1 MAGNLVKKGTIV
13 GATAYADGVL
23 VAEDV
28 TLSLPEITPKTQ
40 TFSAMG
46 DIELPLPLLEAME
59 ATINKVGI
67 DKGFIKL
74 LVPETRKFEFRWAQ
88 TKVKTDGT
96 QEIEGCKAFIT
107 GISKTVFPGG
117 DIAPGENYEGAIP
130 IAVTRFQLY
139 VDGNEYILVDKLK
152 GQLKINGK
160 DYAKNIKNL
169 L

>member
-1 MAGNLVKKGTIV
+1 MGSLVKKGTIV
-13 GATAYADGVL
+13 GVTAYVENAL

-28 TLSLPEITPKTQ
+28 TISLPEITPKTQ
-40 TFSAMG
+40 TFNAMG

-59 ATINKVGI
+59 ATINKIGI

-74 LVPETRKFEFRWAQ
+74 LVPEKRKYEFRWVQ

-96 QEIEGCKAFIT
+96 QEFEGCKAFIT
-107 GISKTVFPGG
+107 GIPKTVFPGG

-130 IAVTRFQLY
+130 IAVTRYQLY

-152 GQLKINGK
+152 NQLKINGK
-160 DYAKNIKNL
+160 DYAKGIQNL

>member
-1 MAGNLVKKGTIV
+1 MASLVKKGTIV
-13 GATAYADGVL
+13 GVTAYVGNDL

-28 TLSLPEITPKTQ
+28 TISLPAITPKTQ

-46 DIELPLPLLEAME
+46 DIELPLPLIEAME
-59 ATINKVGI
+59 ATINKIGI

-74 LVPETRKFEFRWAQ
+74 LVPETRKFEFRWVQ

-96 QEIEGCKAFIT
+96 QTMEGCKAFIT
-107 GISKTVFPGG
+107 GIPKTAFPGG
-117 DIAPGENYEGAIP
+117 DITPGENFEGAIP

-139 VDGNEYILVDKLK
+139 VDGGEYILIDKLK
-152 GQLKINGK
+152 GQYKINGK
-160 DYAKNIKNL
+160 DYAKGIKNL

>member
-1 MAGNLVKKGTIV
+1 MASLVKKGTIV
-13 GATAYADGVL
+13 GVTAYVGNTL

-28 TLSLPEITPKTQ
+28 TISLPEITPKTQ
-40 TFSAMG
+40 TFNAMG
-46 DIELPLPLLEAME
+46 EIELPLPLIEAME

-88 TKVKTDGT
+88 TKVKTDGSS
-96 QEIEGCKAFIT
+96 EIEGCKAFIT
-107 GISKTVFPGG
+107 GIPKSIFPGG

-160 DYAKNIKNL
+160 DYAQGISKL

>member
-1 MAGNLVKKGTIV
+1 MASLVKKGTIV
-13 GATAYADGVL
+13 GVTAYVENAL

-28 TLSLPEITPKTQ
+28 TISLPEITPKTQ
-40 TFSAMG
+40 TFNAMG
-46 DIELPLPLLEAME
+46 EIELPIPLIEAME
-59 ATINKVGI
+59 ATVNKVGI

-74 LVPETRKFEFRWAQ
+74 LVPEKRKFEFRWVQ

-96 QEIEGCKAFIT
+96 QEVEGCKAFIT
-107 GISKTVFPGG
+107 GIPKTVFPGG
-117 DIAPGENYEGAIP
+117 DIAPGENYEGAIA

-152 GQLKINGK
+152 GQLSINGK
-160 DYAKNIKNL
+160 DYAKGIKNL

>member
-1 MAGNLVKKGTIV
+1 MGSLVKKGTIV
-13 GATAYADGVL
+13 GVTAYADGVL

-28 TLSLPEITPKTQ
+28 TISLPEITPKMQ
-40 TFSAMG
+40 TMPAMG
-46 DIELPLPLLEAME
+46 DIELPIPLVEAME

-67 DKGFIKL
+67 DKGFIRL
-74 LVPETRKFEFRWAQ
+74 LVPEKRKYEFRWVQ

-96 QEIEGCKAFIT
+96 QEFEGCKAFIT
-107 GISKTVFPGG
+107 GIPKIFFPGG

-130 IAVTRFQLY
+130 IAVTRYQLY

-152 GQLKINGK
+152 NQLKINGK
-160 DYAKNIKNL
+160 DYAKGIQNL

>member
-1 MAGNLVKKGTIV
+1 MASLVKKGTIV
-13 GATAYADGVL
+13 GVTAYCDGVL

-28 TLSLPEITPKTQ
+28 TISLPEITPKTQ

-46 DIELPLPLLEAME
+46 DIELPLPLVEAME

-74 LVPETRKFEFRWAQ
+74 LVPEKRKFEFRWVQ
-88 TKVKTDGT
+88 TKVKTDGS
-96 QEIEGCKAFIT
+96 QEVEGCKAFIT
-107 GISKTVFPGG
+107 GIPKTIFPGG
-117 DIAPGENYEGAIP
+117 DIAPGENYEGAIA

-139 VDGNEYILVDKLK
+139 VAGDEYILVDKLK
-152 GQLKINGK
+152 GQYQIAGK
-160 DYAKNIKNL
+160 DYAKGVRNL

>member
-1 MAGNLVKKGTIV
+1 MASLVKKGTIIGV
-13 GATAYADGVL
+13 TAYVGDAL

-28 TLSLPEITPKTQ
+28 TISLPEITPKTQ
-40 TFSAMG
+40 TFNAMG
-46 DIELPLPLLEAME
+46 EIEVPLPLIEAME

-74 LVPETRKFEFRWAQ
+74 LVPEINKFEFRWAQ
-88 TKVKTDGT
+88 TRVKTNGS

-107 GISKTVFPGG
+107 GIPKTIFPGG
-117 DIAPGENYEGAIP
+117 DITPGENYEGAIV

-139 VDGNEYILVDKLK
+139 VDGNEYILIDKLK
-152 GQLKINGK
+152 GQFKVNGK
-160 DYAKNIKNL
+160 DYAEGIKKL

>member
-1 MAGNLVKKGTIV
+1 MGSLVKKGTIV
-13 GATAYADGVL
+13 GVTAYVDGVL

-28 TLSLPEITPKTQ
+28 TISLPEITPKTQ

-74 LVPETRKFEFRWAQ
+74 LVPEKRKFEFRWVQ

-96 QEIEGCKAFIT
+96 QEFEGCKAFIT
-107 GISKTVFPGG
+107 GIPKTIFPGG
-117 DIAPGENYEGAIP
+117 DIAPGENYEGAIS
-130 IAVTRFQLY
+130 IAVTRFQQY

-152 GQLKINGK
+152 GQLKINGN
-160 DYAKNIKNL
+160 DYAKGIKNL

>member
-1 MAGNLVKKGTIV
+1 MASLVKKGTIV
-13 GATAYADGVL
+13 GVTAYADGVL

-40 TFSAMG
+40 TFNAMG
-46 DIELPLPLLEAME
+46 EIELPLPLVEAME
-59 ATINKVGI
+59 ATVNKVGI
-67 DKGFIKL
+67 DKGFLKL
-74 LVPETRKFEFRWAQ
+74 IVPEKRKFEFRWAQ

-107 GISKTVFPGG
+107 GIPKTIFPGG
-117 DIAPGENYEGAIP
+117 DIAPGENYEGAIA

-139 VDGNEYILVDKLK
+139 VDGEEYILVDKLK
-152 GQLKINGK
+152 GQFAINGK
-160 DYAKNIKNL
+160 DFAKGIKNL

>member
-1 MAGNLVKKGTIV
+1 MASLVKKGTIV
-13 GATAYADGVL
+13 GVTAYVENAL

-28 TLSLPEITPKTQ
+28 TISLPEITPKTQ
-40 TFSAMG
+40 TFNAMG
-46 DIELPLPLLEAME
+46 EIELPIPLIEAME
-59 ATINKVGI
+59 ATVNKVGI

-74 LVPETRKFEFRWAQ
+74 LVPEKRKFEFRWVQ

-96 QEIEGCKAFIT
+96 QEVEGCKAFIT
-107 GISKTVFPGG
+107 GIPKTVFPGG
-117 DIAPGENYEGAIP
+117 DIAPGENYEGAIS

-152 GQLKINGK
+152 GQLSINGK
-160 DYAKNIKNL
+160 DYAKGIKNL